1 MATLLI
7 GAAVNIGV
15 GILLNTLFPPPDIDQ
30 EGPRLTDLG
39 FTSAAYGTPINITFG
54 TDRIDGNIIDTEDP
68 AIEERVHVDSQSA
81 GGKGGGQKVNT
92 TTYSYFLTARIGWG
106 IEGADAMIRMWADGK
121 LIFDASGTE
130 QITKAGFNIL
140 FYPGGP
146 TQIQDPEEVSRR
158 GTDIPAYRH
167 LTSVKLNAVPLAD
180 FGNRIP
186 NFTAEIA
193 YNSTVS
199 APVLTL
205 TEPTGIDVPGSLSG
219 ADTSYMMFNAER
231 NELYS
236 LKSEANGLWT
246 ADGSTLDFR
255 AFHDGIGG
263 LTINA
268 HPTVG
273 KDNFA
278 YRQFGTGNAGTVEKI
293 DIESNTVVGTIG
305 VTPGSLTDDID
316 SFGNSGQWY
325 QLSVIV
331 PGIGVQSVLFH
342 LCNFPLGGAPNGS
355 VVDADAIENPLFGF
369 NPIVHTITTAD
380 GLEDA
385 SNGLGKDSVGIPD
398 HDRNRFFILQDD
410 DLNGEYRLVEYIPK
424 YAPSVSGYRLS
435 GVETRI
441 VKQFTRGT
449 FAGGDDFEGTGSL
462 TGWAVNRSNGDLIL
476 SNGTSTVLYNPDTNT
491 ILAQEINANFNGRN
505 NYYAGD
511 IIAYGITSATNGTI
525 RVLDTRTL
533 KIVRDIKTDDIPWPD
548 ATTDGAIHGESCV
561 WDDRV
566 QALFLSRVE
575 VGSTATVDNRV
586 LKVFV
591 NRVNAAGVGLDFV
604 VEAISTKYQR
614 LTMAGLVASDV
625 DVTTLAGDIVLGY
638 TLNNGPT
645 MKGALQPLRDR
656 YLFDAVQSDW
666 IIKFPKRGATP
677 TVTIPEED
685 VGVLRRGRD
694 LTDEPPLREMRTDDL
709 SIPMALA
716 IRYKNKEIDYQID
729 YERDKRHLFPNPTMH
744 SKTEKTLNIPMVD
757 VPDNIKKTVQKH
769 LLTAWNERVS
779 YKTIIPWTYIALD
792 ATDVFNMGVFGE
804 TVQLR
809 MAENDLGAG
818 WAIELTGVI
827 EDTKSFSSTISGATG
842 AGHVGQTIPS
852 SLPTRLFV
860 FDAPALSL
868 EDIIVAPTSMAY
880 MVVSS
885 FEDGWAGAT
894 VMKSLDNIDYVPTG
908 TVNTEAA
915 IGRVTIAPGA
925 WPHIEGDFR
934 NRFQEVVEGGTM
946 TIVPL
951 RRDSVWATAA
961 SEEAVLNGA
970 NTIGIIQSNGDVE
983 VLQFQ
988 TVTVNNDN
996 TVVLDRLLRG
1006 RLGTEDIVEAD
1017 LMASGDTVILL
1028 IGATGLKE
1036 DAPIIRQRLGLSD
1049 LNISTFFKG
1058 ITVGTLI
1065 EDVTPI
1071 SGSYTGRDLKPFSVV
1086 HTTAVNS
1093 AGDIVVDWE
1102 RRVRG
1107 PFAGEW
1113 LDGSGE
1119 VVLNENIERYEM
1131 VITDGVDSLTKII
1144 DDATTG
1150 TFTAAELSTASVSG
1164 AVTVTV
1170 TQVSETA
1177 LKSPITPAST
1187 ATETV

>member
-15 GILLNTLFPPPDIDQ
+15 GILLNTLFPPPDIEQ

-54 TDRIDGNIIDTEDP
+54 TDRIDGNIIDTPEP
-68 AIEERVHVDSQSA
+68 AIEERVSLESQSA

-121 LIFDASGTE
+121 IIFDASGTE

-140 FYPGGP
+140 FYPGGV
-146 TQIQDPEEVSRR
+146 TQVQDPEEVSRR
-158 GTDIPAYRH
+158 DTDIPAYRH
-167 LTSVKLNAVPLAD
+167 LTSTKMNAVPLAD

-199 APVLTL
+199 TPVLAL

-246 ADGSTLDFR
+246 ADGSTLAFR
-255 AFHDGIGG
+255 AFHDGTGG
-263 LTINA
+263 VNLNS

-278 YRQFGTGNAGTVEKI
+278 YRQIGTTNAGPLEKI
-293 DIESNTVVGTIG
+293 DIETDEVVGTLG
-305 VTPGSLTDDID
+305 NAGLGLTDDSD

-325 QLSVIV
+325 QLSVNI

-342 LCNFPLGGAPNGS
+342 LTTAFPAGGPPNGS

-369 NPIVHTITTAD
+369 NPIVHTISTDD
-380 GLEDA
+380 GLVD
-385 SNGLGKDSVGIPD
+385 DSGPLTGFGIPD
-398 HDRNRFFILQDD
+398 HDRNRFFIFQDD

-424 YAPSVSGYRLS
+424 YATGISGHRLNR
-435 GVETRI
+435 VETRI

-449 FAGGDDFEGTGSL
+449 FAAGDDFEGTGDP

-491 ILAQEINANFNGRN
+491 ILAQKANASFNGRN

-533 KIVRDIKTDDIPWPD
+533 EIIRDIKTDDIPWPD
-548 ATTDGAIHGESCV
+548 ATSDGVIHGESCV

-566 QALFLSRVE
+566 QALFLSRVD
-575 VGSTATVDNRV
+575 VSSTATTDNRV

-591 NRVNAAGVGLDFV
+591 NRVSAAGVGLDFV
-604 VEAISTKYQR
+604 VNAISTKYQR
-614 LTMAGLVASDV
+614 LTMAGLVDADV
-625 DVTTLAGDIVLGY
+625 DVTTLAGDIVSGY

-645 MKGALQPLRDR
+645 MRGALQPLRDR

-666 IIKFPKRGATP
+666 IMKFPKRGATP
-677 TVTIPEED
+677 AVTVPEED
-685 VGVLRRGRD
+685 VGMLRRGRD
-694 LTDEPPLREMRTDDL
+694 LTDTPPLREIRADDL

-716 IRYKNKEIDYQID
+716 IRYKNKETDYQID

-744 SKTEKTLNIPMVD
+744 SKTEQTLNIPMVD
-757 VPDNIKKTVQKH
+757 IPDNMKKTVQKH

-779 YKTIIPWTYIALD
+779 YKTVIPWTYIALD

-818 WAIELTGVI
+818 WAIELTGVV

-842 AGHVGQTIPS
+842 AGHVSQTIPS
-852 SLPTRLFV
+852 TLPTRLFML
-860 FDAPALSL
+860 DGPTLSL
-868 EDIIVAPTSMAY
+868 EDIQITPVSMAY

-885 FEDGWAGAT
+885 FEDGWPGAT
-894 VMKSLDNIDYVPTG
+894 VMKSLTDVDYVPTG

-915 IGRVTIAPGA
+915 IGRVNVAPGA
-925 WPHIEGDFR
+925 WPYVEGDFR
-934 NRFQEVVEGGTM
+934 NRFQEIVEGGTM
-946 TIVPL
+946 TITPL
-951 RRDSVWATAA
+951 RRESVWATAA
-961 SEEAVLNGA
+961 SEETVLNGA
-970 NTIGIIQSNGDVE
+970 NIIAVIHSDDTVE
-983 VLQFQ
+983 ILQFQ
-988 TVTVNNDN
+988 TVTVNDDN

-1006 RLGTEDIVEAD
+1006 RLGTEDIVEAG
-1017 LMASGDTVILL
+1017 LIAQGDTVILL
-1028 IGATGLKE
+1028 TGATGLKE
-1036 DAPIIRQRLGLSD
+1036 DAAIIKQRFLQAD
-1049 LNISTFFKG
+1049 LNIVTFFKG
-1058 ITVGTLI
+1058 VTIGVLI

-1071 SGSYTGRDLKPFSVV
+1071 SGTYTGRDLRPFSVV
-1086 HTTAVNS
+1086 HTTAVNN
-1093 AGDIVVDWE
+1093 AGDIDVDWE

-1131 VITDGVDSLTKII
+1131 IITDGVDSLTKII

-1150 TFTAAELSTASVSG
+1150 TFTAAELSSASISG

-1187 ATETV
+1187 ATATV

>member
-7 GAAVNIGV
+7 GAAINIGV
-15 GILLNTLFPPPDIDQ
+15 GILLNTLFPPPDIEQ

-54 TDRIDGNIIDTEDP
+54 TDRINGNIIDTPEP

-81 GGKGGGQKVNT
+81 GGKGGGQKINT

-106 IEGADAMIRMWADGK
+106 IEGADVMIRMWADGK
-121 LIFDASGTE
+121 IIYDASGTE
-130 QITKAGFNIL
+130 QITMAGFNIL
-140 FYPGGP
+140 FYPGGV
-146 TQIQDPEEVSRR
+146 TQVQDPEEVSRR
-158 GTDIPAYRH
+158 GMDIPAYRH
-167 LTSVKLNAVPLAD
+167 LTSTKLNAIPLAN

-199 APVLTL
+199 TPVVALV
-205 TEPTGIDVPGSLSG
+205 EPTGIEVPGSLSG
-219 ADTSYMMFNAER
+219 ADESYMMFNAER

-246 ADGSTLDFR
+246 ADGSTLAFR
-255 AFHDGIGG
+255 AFNDGSGG
-263 LTINA
+263 LNLDS

-273 KDNFA
+273 RDGFA
-278 YRQFGTGNAGTVEKI
+278 YRQIGTTNAGPLEKI
-293 DIESNTVVGTIG
+293 DIETNVVVGTLG
-305 VTPGSLTDDID
+305 NGGLGLVDDSD
-316 SFGNSGQWY
+316 SFGNAGEWY

-331 PGIGVQSVLFH
+331 PGVGVQSVLFH
-342 LCNFPLGGAPNGS
+342 LNTSFPASGPPNGS

-369 NPIVHTITTAD
+369 NPIVHTISTAD
-380 GLEDA
+380 GLVD
-385 SNGLGKDSVGIPD
+385 DSGPLTGFGIPD

-410 DLNGEYRLVEYIPK
+410 DLNGEYRLVEYIPE
-424 YAPSVSGYRLS
+424 YATGISGHRLNR
-435 GVETRI
+435 VATRI

-449 FAGGDDFEGTGSL
+449 FAAGDDFEGTGVP

-476 SNGTSTVLYNPDTNT
+476 SNGSCTVLYNPDTNT
-491 ILAQEINANFNGRN
+491 ILAQEINVDFNGRN

-511 IIAYGITSATNGTI
+511 IIAYGITDLFNGTI

-575 VGSTATVDNRV
+575 VGSAATTDNRV
-586 LKVFV
+586 LKIFV

-614 LTMAGLVASDV
+614 LTMAGLVAADV
-625 DVTTLAGDIVLGY
+625 NVTTLAGDIVPGY

-645 MKGALQPLRDR
+645 MRGALQTLRDR

-666 IIKFPKRGATP
+666 IMKFPKRGATP

-685 VGVLRRGRD
+685 VGMLRRGRE
-694 LTDEPPLREMRTDDL
+694 LTDEPPVREIRTDDL
-709 SIPMALA
+709 GLPMALA
-716 IRYKNKEIDYQID
+716 LRYKNKEIDYQID
-729 YERDKRHLFPNPTMH
+729 YERDKRHLFPSPTMH
-744 SKTEKTLNIPMVD
+744 SKDERTIDIPMVD
-757 VPDNIKKTVQKH
+757 VPVNMKQTVQKH
-769 LLTAWNERVS
+769 LFTTWNERVS
-779 YKTIIPWTYIALD
+779 YKTVIPWTYIALD
-792 ATDVFNMGVFGE
+792 ATDVFNMGLFGE

-809 MAENDLGAG
+809 MAENGLGAG
-818 WAIELTGVI
+818 WAIEVTGVV
-827 EDTKSFSSTISGATG
+827 EDTKSFSSTINGATG
-842 AGHVGQTIPS
+842 AGHVSQTIPS

-860 FDAPALSL
+860 FDAPTLSL
-868 EDIIVAPTSMAY
+868 EDIVVAPSSMAY

-885 FEDGWAGAT
+885 FEDGWVGAT
-894 VMKSLDNIDYVPTG
+894 VLKSLDDVSYIPTG
-908 TVNTEAA
+908 TVDTEAA
-915 IGRVTIAPGA
+915 IGRITVAPGA

-934 NRFQEVVEGGTM
+934 NRFQEVAEGGTM

-951 RRDSVWATAA
+951 RRESVWATAA

-983 VLQFQ
+983 ILQFQ
-988 TVTVNNDN
+988 TVTINDDN

-1017 LMASGDTVILL
+1017 LMAPGDTVILL
-1028 IGATGLKE
+1028 TGATGLKE
-1036 DAPIIRQRLGLSD
+1036 DAPIVRQRFGLSE
-1049 LNISTFFKG
+1049 LNTSTFFKG
-1058 ITVGTLI
+1058 VTVGILI

-1071 SGSYTGRDLKPFSVV
+1071 SGSYTGRDLRPFSVV
-1086 HTTAVNS
+1086 HTTAVND
-1093 AGDIVVDWE
+1093 AGDIDVDWE

-1119 VVLNENIERYEM
+1119 VVLNENIEQYE
-1131 VITDGVDSLTKII
+1131 VIITDGVDSLTKIVN
-1144 DDATTG
+1144 DATLV
-1150 TFTAAELSTASVSG
+1150 TFTAAELSGASISG

-1187 ATETV
+1187 ATATV